1 MQNCFLDAKLSKAEV
16 NNGKLSL
23 EAHFIRP
30 FKTMD
35 VWSTDE
41 DIQLE
46 VGGLYGVQLRV
57 KVPNKQTM
65 SSYITM
71 DLGELEAVE
80 LEEKE
85 RRRRRRL
92 NS

>member
-1 MQNCFLDAKLSKAEV
+1 MRNCFLNVTLSKAEV

-35 VWSTDE
+35 VWTTDE
-41 DIQLE
+41 DLQLE

-57 KVPNKQTM
+57 KVPNKQTL
-65 SSYITM
+65 SSYVTM
-71 DLGELEAVE
+71 DLGELEE
-80 LEEKE
+80 QEKE
-85 RRRRRRL
+85 THIRRRRL